1 ARRERVVEQGTAR
14 PDELDDDGRDG
25 RQEDEGDEVAAV
37 GPGGGPGR
45 RGLRC
50 AHEGRRYRAVGVIR
64 TTRSGLPCQTGG
76 SAATARHHLG
86 ARGGEDVETTADI
99 DRHAAGADDA
109 PAATGSERIGH
120 WV

>member
-64 TTRSGLPCQTGG
+64 TTRSGLPCQTEG

-86 ARGGEDVETTADI
+86 ARGGEVEVSTADI
-99 DRHAAGADDA
+99 DRTAAVDDGAQSA
-109 PAATGSERIGH
+109 KGQ
-120 WV
+120 